1 MTSKRSIHWFLESSR
16 AWSFFT
22 RAFAKPTKSHARLYP
37 FVSSPVS
44 YLFTYGPTIC
54 SSVTKRWH
62 RTYPIDDAPLRCRD
76 APLSARHSFVPLRNH
91 RSYCERKPYP
101 VWSSCRRKSYP
112 VTVCHS
118 MPETPLWYCGFW
130 CLSIRVVLRYL
141 DRALPCCVHPNCSVF
156 LSFPHT
162 SVSSFVFRV
171 VEEIFFVGE
180 RVIFDPWSSFHHPR
194 SSILHLSSWFSRK
207 PES

>member
-1 MTSKRSIHWFLESSR
+1 MLGRWIFQSPGHPWIFTSVPKGFQSSLLLIHFR
-16 AWSFFT
+16 
-22 RAFAKPTKSHARLYP
+22 
-37 FVSSPVS
+37 
-44 YLFTYGPTIC
+44 YGPNTC
-54 SSVTKRWH
+54 SSGTKEWD
-62 RTYPIDDAPLRCRD
+62 RTYPIGDAPLRCRD
-76 APLSARHSFVPLRNH
+76 APLSARHSFVPLQKSRKNH
-91 RSYCERKPYP
+91 RSYCERKPFNYP
-101 VWSSCRRKSYP
+101 VWFSCQRS
-112 VTVCHS
+112 VCHS
-118 MPETPLWYCGFW
+118 VPETPRWYCGFW
-130 CLSIRVVLRYL
+130 CMSIRVVLRYL

-180 RVIFDPWSSFHHPR
+180 RVIFDPWSSFLHPR